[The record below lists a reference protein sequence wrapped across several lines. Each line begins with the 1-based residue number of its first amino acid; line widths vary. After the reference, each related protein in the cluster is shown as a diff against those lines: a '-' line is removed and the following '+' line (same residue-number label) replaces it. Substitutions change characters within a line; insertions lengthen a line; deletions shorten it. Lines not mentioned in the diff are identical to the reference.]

1 MEGTRYPNLTINL
14 SEEEEE
20 EEEEEDPGRRLKRPL
35 DGYNREAETGH
46 LLA

>member
-20 EEEEEDPGRRLKRPL
+20 EEEEEKD
-35 DGYNREAETGH
+35 
-46 LLA
+46 